1 MNKKL
6 LAAAVASAVA
16 VPGFA
21 AADVSTYGAI
31 YIRTTVQD
39 SNIAM
44 TDGASRFGF
53 SSSKDMGNGNTVSG
67 GIAIGFDATNG
78 GTAPWTRDT
87 YIKFAGDWGSASVGN
102 QWSVMSGN
110 MGTNKLSG
118 ASGAGLVHYQGRVS
132 DSLIITGPAIGPLA
146 LSVQFE
152 ADGSDLAAWAVSSGI
167 DLGSLSI
174 AAAYRDTDTNA
185 FHGVGVSGNTAGVI
199 WGASFSDQDVGNDGN
214 GLFLEVQGLRFQYDE
229 TGGDSD
235 LTFNYNIDLGG
246 AATMRLIV
254 ADHEG
259 SETLAAVQFNYS
271 L

>member
-21 AADVSTYGAI
+21 AADVNTYGTL

-44 TDGASRFGF
+44 VDGASRFGF
-53 SSSKDMGNGNTVSG
+53 TSSKDMGNGNTVSG

-87 YIKFAGDWGSASVGN
+87 YVKFAGDWGSASVGN

-118 ASGAGLVHYQGRVS
+118 GSGAGLVHYQGRVS

-146 LSVQFE
+146 LPVQFE

-167 DLGSLSI
+167 DVGALSI
-174 AAAYRDTDTNA
+174 AAAYRDTDTNT
-185 FHGVGVSGNTAGVI
+185 FHGVGISGNTAGVI

-235 LTFNYNIDLGG
+235 LGFNYNIPLGG
-246 AATMRLIV
+246 ATMRLILV
-254 ADHEG
+254 DNEG
-259 SETLAAVQFNYS
+259 EETKAAVQFNYS

>member
-21 AADVSTYGAI
+21 AADVSTYGAL

-146 LSVQFE
+146 LSLQFE
-152 ADGSDLAAWAVSSGI
+152 ADGTDLAAWAVSSGI

-174 AAAYRDTDTNA
+174 DAAYRDSDTNTA
-185 FHGVGVSGNTAGVI
+185 HGVGVSGNTAGVI

-229 TGGDSD
+229 TGGVSD
-235 LTFNYNIDLGG
+235 LAFNYNIDLGG
-246 AATMRLIV
+246 ATMRLII

-259 SETLAAVQFNYS
+259 DETSASVQFNYS

>member
-21 AADVSTYGAI
+21 AADVNTYGTL
-31 YIRTTVQD
+31 YIRTQVQD
-39 SNIAM
+39 SNISM
-44 TDGASRFGF
+44 IDGATRFGF
-53 SSSKDMGNGNTVSG
+53 NSSKDMGNGNTVSG
-67 GIAIGFDATNG
+67 EIEVGLDATNNG
-78 GTAPWTRDT
+78 SALKTRDT
-87 YIKFAGDWGSASVGN
+87 WIKFAGDWGSATVGN
-102 QWSVMSGN
+102 QWGVMSGSL
-110 MGTNKLSG
+110 GTNKLSG
-118 ASGAGLVHYQGRVS
+118 ASGAGLVHYQGRAS

-152 ADGSDLAAWAVSSGI
+152 ADGSDLAAWAVASGI
-167 DLGSLSI
+167 DLGALSI
-174 AAAYRDTDTNA
+174 DAAYRDTDTNTA
-185 FHGVGVSGNTAGVI
+185 HGVGVSGNTAGVI

-235 LTFNYNIDLGG
+235 LAFNYNIDLGG
-246 AATMRLIV
+246 ATMRLIV

-259 SETLAAVQFNYS
+259 EETMAAVQFNYS

>member
-21 AADVSTYGAI
+21 AADVSTYGAL

-44 TDGASRFGF
+44 VDGASRFGF

-87 YIKFAGDWGSASVGN
+87 WIKFAGDWGSVGVGN

-118 ASGAGLVHYQGRVS
+118 ASGAGLVHYQGRAS

-167 DLGSLSI
+167 DVGALSI

-235 LTFNYNIDLGG
+235 LGFNYNIPLGG
-246 AATMRLIV
+246 ATMRLILV
-254 ADHEG
+254 DNEG
-259 SETLAAVQFNYS
+259 EETKAAVQFNYS

>member
-16 VPGFA
+16 VPGFV
-21 AADVSTYGAI
+21 AADVNTYGTL

-39 SNIAM
+39 SDIAM
-44 TDGASRFGF
+44 VDGATRFGF
-53 SSSKDMGNGNTVSG
+53 NSSKDMGNGNTVSG
-67 GIAIGFDATNG
+67 EIEIGINATNG

-87 YIKFAGDWGSASVGN
+87 WIKFAGDWGSVGVGN

-110 MGTNKLSG
+110 MGTSKLSG
-118 ASGAGLVHYQGRVS
+118 SSGAGLVQYQSRVS

-146 LSVQFE
+146 LSMQFE
-152 ADGSDLAAWAVSSGI
+152 ADGSDLAAWAVASGI
-167 DLGSLSI
+167 DLGAI
-174 AAAYRDTDTNA
+174 HIDANYRDTDTNA
-185 FHGVGVSGNTAGVI
+185 AHGVGVSGNTAGVI
-199 WGASFSDQDVGNDGN
+199 WGASFSDQDVGNEGN

-235 LTFNYNIDLGG
+235 LGFNYNIPLGG
-246 AATMRLIV
+246 ATMRLILV
-254 ADHEG
+254 DNEG
-259 SETLAAVQFNYS
+259 EETKAAVQFNYS

>member
-21 AADVSTYGAI
+21 AADVNTYGTL
-31 YIRTTVQD
+31 YIRTQVQD
-39 SNIAM
+39 SNISM
-44 TDGASRFGF
+44 IDGATRFGF
-53 SSSKDMGNGNTVSG
+53 NSSKDMGNGNTVSG
-67 GIAIGFDATNG
+67 EIEIGLDATSNG
-78 GTAPWTRDT
+78 ANPVTRDNW
-87 YIKFAGDWGSASVGN
+87 IKFAGDWGSASVGS

-110 MGTNKLSG
+110 MGTSKLSG
-118 ASGAGLVHYQGRVS
+118 SSGAGLVQYQSRVS

-146 LSVQFE
+146 LSLQFE

-167 DLGSLSI
+167 DLGSISI
-174 AAAYRDTDTNA
+174 DAAYRDTDTNTA
-185 FHGVGVSGNTAGVI
+185 HGVGISGNTAGVI

-229 TGGDSD
+229 TGGVSD
-235 LTFNYNIDLGG
+235 LAFNYNIDLGG
-246 AATMRLIV
+246 ATMRLIV

-259 SETLAAVQFNYS
+259 EETMAAVQFNYS